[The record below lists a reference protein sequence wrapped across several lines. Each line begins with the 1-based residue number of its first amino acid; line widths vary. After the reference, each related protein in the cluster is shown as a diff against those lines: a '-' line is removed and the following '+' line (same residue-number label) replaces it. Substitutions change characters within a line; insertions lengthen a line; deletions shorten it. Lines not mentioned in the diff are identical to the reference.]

1 MRALKFLFHI
11 EKRFLT
17 WFVVVGHL
25 GAAEEGGVSRNL
37 PSLFTL
43 NSTGKRRAES
53 KFL

>member
-25 GAAEEGGVSRNL
+25 GGAEEGGVSRNL
-37 PSLFTL
+37 PSFFTR

>member
-17 WFVVVGHL
+17 WFVVAGHL
-25 GAAEEGGVSRNL
+25 GAAEEGGVSWDL